1 MFKKLFGKKSL
12 KSRDTPYTENKFSG
26 KILGKSG
33 YLYLNDN
40 TMKKIIRITES
51 DLTRIIKHVIK
62 ENEKKDT
69 LINMIKED
77 GWMSV
82 SEVVGGS
89 DNLKR
94 LSEIDTPMK
103 YLNLFNDL
111 NSMSDELRPS
121 WEMFFYDENKPIMML
136 ISNTSEGDKTY
147 MSVGF
152 METFLTVFDL
162 NKEQAK
168 EYIKNW
174 LSNSYGYEVDM
185 SNIIVRRGYPFNQ
198 FRSEGLF

>member
-1 MFKKLFGKKSL
+1 
-12 KSRDTPYTENKFSG
+12 
-26 KILGKSG
+26 
-33 YLYLNDN
+33 
-40 TMKKIIRITES
+40 MKKTIRLTES
-51 DLTRIIKHVIK
+51 YLTRIVKQVIK
-62 ENEKKDT
+62 ENERKDT

-82 SEVVGGS
+82 SEMVGGS

-198 FRSEGLF
+198 FRSEGMTL